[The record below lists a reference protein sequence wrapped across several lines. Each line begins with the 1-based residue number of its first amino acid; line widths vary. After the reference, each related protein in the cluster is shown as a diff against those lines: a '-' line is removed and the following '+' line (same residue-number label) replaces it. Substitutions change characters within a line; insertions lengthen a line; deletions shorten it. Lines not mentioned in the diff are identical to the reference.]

1 MIALA
6 GLSIVGAF
14 MPADSAKDMFNS
26 GPLVAYWLFL
36 AALLIAGLV
45 SFNSLVR
52 RAALIAVH
60 VGPLL
65 ILAGAM
71 YGSGVGHRLT
81 ARLFADLGMGVK
93 KKVPAGYLPLF
104 VGKQNQ
110 TLYDASL
117 ENKLGKLP
125 FSIELKDLRIE
136 RYGPWA
142 AIAIPHATQQDAGSG
157 QAGYVL
163 RPIGPVRDY
172 VSDLAVLVDGRQA
185 ARKTIE
191 VNHPLHFGGYHFYQQ
206 ESASQ
211 DEQYTIL
218 LVKSDSG
225 LVAVYAGMA
234 LLCAGV
240 FWQLWFSPAW
250 NCLKRRAKGGR

>member
-93 KKVPAGYLPLF
+93 KGPRRLPA
-104 VGKQNQ
+104 
-110 TLYDASL
+110 
-117 ENKLGKLP
+117 
-125 FSIELKDLRIE
+125 
-136 RYGPWA
+136 
-142 AIAIPHATQQDAGSG
+142 
-157 QAGYVL
+157 
-163 RPIGPVRDY
+163 PVR
-172 VSDLAVLVDGRQA
+172 R
-185 ARKTIE
+185 
-191 VNHPLHFGGYHFYQQ
+191 
-206 ESASQ
+206 
-211 DEQYTIL
+211 
-218 LVKSDSG
+218 
-225 LVAVYAGMA
+225 
-234 LLCAGV
+234 
-240 FWQLWFSPAW
+240 
-250 NCLKRRAKGGR
+250 